1 MNLPNNALKPTWP
14 SALCLRWYALRWR
27 SQYNEANRAQS
38 AKRLS
43 AVRWA
48 IKREQNEFKN
58 EH

>member
-1 MNLPNNALKPTWP
+1 
-14 SALCLRWYALRWR
+14 LCLRWYALRWR

-48 IKREQNEFKN
+48 AISAKKKIPKHEVR
-58 EH
+58 